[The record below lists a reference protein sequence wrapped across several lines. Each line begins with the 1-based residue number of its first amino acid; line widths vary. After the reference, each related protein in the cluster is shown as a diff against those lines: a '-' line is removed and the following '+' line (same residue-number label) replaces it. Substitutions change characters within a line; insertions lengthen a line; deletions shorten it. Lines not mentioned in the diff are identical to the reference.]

1 MSIRSNKK
9 AKGIDMT
16 PLIAPTLVG
25 KPSGLLVARKHQS
38 LQSPHIRAEDS
49 SFTISIPDELATL
62 ASCSEDNLLE
72 SDLDDDDNII
82 SSLAQQQPIMALNM
96 TALGGLDTKQML
108 QTPKSLS
115 KVSFN

>member
-9 AKGIDMT
+9 AKGIDTT
-16 PLIAPTLVG
+16 PSMAPMLVG
-25 KPSGLLVARKHQS
+25 KPSGLLVARKRRS
-38 LQSPHIRAEDS
+38 LQSAHRRAENS
-49 SFTISIPDELATL
+49 SFTTSIPDKLATL

-82 SSLAQQQPIMALNM
+82 SSFAQQRPITALNM
-96 TALGGLDTKQML
+96 TVFGGLDTKQML
-108 QTPKSLS
+108 QTPKGLS